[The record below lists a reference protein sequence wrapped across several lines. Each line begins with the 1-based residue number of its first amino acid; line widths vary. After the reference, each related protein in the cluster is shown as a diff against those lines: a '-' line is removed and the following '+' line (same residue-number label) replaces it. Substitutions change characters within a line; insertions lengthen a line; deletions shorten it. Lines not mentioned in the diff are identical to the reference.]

1 MKFLI
6 NSERA
11 IFRSK
16 NKLTNIRLNPNL
28 SRNWR
33 RKRCLILPLENWDCL
48 ISNDASPQFD
58 VVTYSYDPELRERE
72 LTGLQ
77 ACSRQNYSL
86 ETSFWGQSLF
96 ELCKR
101 LDGSYQVYGF
111 LNGDVLTSVA
121 DLNRCFEIG
130 DLYRLDIF
138 QPSLSV
144 SSYSSHPHT
153 LNKANLSYEIVP
165 FVEGMMP
172 FMSDRFLKAYVDFGY
187 WNYSGWGVD
196 VFLWPYLL
204 RNLGF
209 ERAAIVH
216 ASVALHCKPV
226 ESVNRTFPNGL
237 SASQELEQLRDV
249 ITHLKRGDKE
259 FGRALC

>member
-1 MKFLI
+1 M
-6 NSERA
+6 ERA

-16 NKLTNIRLNPNL
+16 IKIAPVRLKPNL
-28 SRNWR
+28 SPNWR
-33 RKRCLILPLENWDCL
+33 RKRCLILPLEHWDCL
-48 ISNDASPQFD
+48 VSNDAIPQFD
-58 VVTYSYDPELRERE
+58 VVTYSYDPKLRERK

-77 ACSRQNYSL
+77 VHSQRHYSL
-86 ETSFWGQSLF
+86 ETSFWGESLF

-101 LDGSYQVYGF
+101 MAGAYQVYGF

-130 DLYRLDIF
+130 DLYQLDNF

-153 LNKANLSYEIVP
+153 LNTANLSYEIVP
-165 FVEGMMP
+165 FVEIMMP
-172 FMSDRFLKAYVDFGY
+172 FMSDRFLREYVNFGY

-209 ERAAIVH
+209 ERTAIVH

-226 ESVNRTFPNGL
+226 ESGSRIFPNGL
-237 SASQELEQLRDV
+237 SASQELEHLREV
-249 ITHLKRGDKE
+249 IASLERGGQKS
-259 FGRALC
+259 GSVVR